1 MNLRT
6 KIKINIIAVLLFTFC
21 LGSVIPQST
30 AAYSEPL
37 DGYTLITI
45 DGGNR
50 SGYREPNVVTD
61 IGFGDR
67 IYWAYTNEYSQLFYV
82 HADVITLQNDKTE
95 PVNSK
100 GRYYDDEAYVPGVES
115 PVLDQGH
122 VIADSLG
129 GVSASYNIT
138 PQDSY
143 LNRHGAQA
151 QMEQLIRKSGGCT
164 DFTAIIT
171 YPNTTTQIPNHYS
184 FSFTINGQE
193 YFKDFDNSDEN
204 TQTSVQAQQIAK
216 GNVTITTLD
225 KINEFIILKNVSEF
239 DVNLEGWIIVSVRG
253 NQQYIFDSYI
263 LKPGQQVKIGD
274 SARSTVDLY
283 WLEGRG
289 VWNNSS
295 SDPAELYDD
304 KLNLISVKN
313 N

>member
-1 MNLRT
+1 MNSRT
-6 KIKINIIAVLLFTFC
+6 KFKINVVLVLLFTLCFSYA
-21 LGSVIPQST
+21 LPQSDKS
-30 AAYSEPL
+30 YSEPL
-37 DGYTLITI
+37 AGYTLITI

-50 SGYREPNVVTD
+50 SGYREPKVVTD

-67 IYWAYTNEYSQLFYV
+67 IYWAYTNEYSQLCLV
-82 HADVITLQNDKTE
+82 QADIIILQNDKTE

-115 PVLDQGH
+115 PNLDQGH

-143 LNRHGAQA
+143 VNRHGAQA
-151 QMEQLIRKSGGCT
+151 EMEQMIRKAGGCT
-164 DFTAIIT
+164 NFTAIIT
-171 YPNTTTQIPNHYS
+171 YPNTQTQIPNHYS
-184 FSFTINGQE
+184 FSFTINGKEFLQ
-193 YFKDFDNSDEN
+193 DFDNSDDN
-204 TQTSVQAQQIAK
+204 TQITVQAEQIAK
-216 GNVTITTLD
+216 GNIKIIALD
-225 KINEFIILKNVSEF
+225 KINEFIILKNVSDF
-239 DVNLEGWIIVSVRG
+239 DINLKGWVIVSVRG
-253 NQQYIFDSYI
+253 NQQYIFDSYV

-274 SARSTVDLY
+274 SARSPVDLY

-289 VWNNSS
+289 IWNNSS

-304 KLNLISVKN
+304 KRNLVSVKN